1 MNQAVGMESPD
12 GGLTF
17 HNGQG
22 IRYTPAV
29 CQRCLRG
36 HGMTQPV
43 SRSGN
48 PHDNAVAESFF
59 GTLKHEL
66 VNGRRC
72 GRGGGGEP
80 GHIQAHRAL
89 LQHEEGALLP
99 GIQTPRRVR
108 ARGCV
113 KMRKKPFDL
122 AWPLQLPCVS
132 GPRKCPHPHS
142 RGKLAIIAHGGIDRI
157 Y

>member
-43 SRSGN
+43 SRPGN

-72 GRGGGGEP
+72 GTGRRRARTHSSTSSSTTTRGGC
-80 GHIQAHRAL
+80 
-89 LQHEEGALLP
+89 
-99 GIQTPRRVR
+99 TPSWDTDPPQSSSARVR
-108 ARGCV
+108 EDA
-113 KMRKKPFDL
+113 
-122 AWPLQLPCVS
+122 
-132 GPRKCPHPHS
+132 
-142 RGKLAIIAHGGIDRI
+142 
-157 Y
+157 

>member
-43 SRSGN
+43 SRPGN

-72 GRGGGGEP
+72 GRGEEASQDTFK
-80 GHIQAHRAL
+80 HIELYYNTRRVHSFLGYRPPAEFER
-89 LQHEEGALLP
+89 EGA
-99 GIQTPRRVR
+99 
-108 ARGCV
+108 
-113 KMRKKPFDL
+113 
-122 AWPLQLPCVS
+122 
-132 GPRKCPHPHS
+132 
-142 RGKLAIIAHGGIDRI
+142 
-157 Y
+157 